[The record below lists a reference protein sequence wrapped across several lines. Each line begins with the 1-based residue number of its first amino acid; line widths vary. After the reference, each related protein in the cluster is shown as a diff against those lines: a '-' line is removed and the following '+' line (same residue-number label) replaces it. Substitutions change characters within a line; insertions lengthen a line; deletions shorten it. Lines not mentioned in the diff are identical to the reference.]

1 MLRGW
6 NVSLDRDGT
15 LEKISG
21 KGMIWDAGAIL
32 EVPDPQCFEVKLSF
46 PARAQ
51 GKRMPFIL
59 GITQTSFTGPIHE
72 VPDLSKVFIEKNPT
86 KCFVE
91 FSKQNHKVH
100 HCFIKEGSVKMEP
113 MACMSAVSSL
123 TLRYDSGSLTFSSED
138 KTSGPHNVPNTE
150 YVPCVF
156 LVEKNVPI
164 VVHVSRKR
172 KAAVEGLNDKLY
184 RDRKFTDA
192 EFVCMGRRIPVHRA
206 VLSAASVVFERMWSS
221 GMREAGSLEVVIQD
235 CEPDVLEAA
244 VKYMYKAELPSDC
257 DPAPLFDLARKYE
270 LDNLAEAAG
279 RRMLANL
286 SADNALAWARIV
298 HLHADAGDERAGSLW
313 EKLYSKLAS
322 EPSLLRTEPFPFDVF
337 GLRPGVPGGEN
348 SK

>member
-221 GMREAGSLEVVIQD
+221 GLRAGCSGGRREVHVQGRVAIRLRSGSAVRLGKEVRIGQLSRGGRPTHAREPERGQRPRLGSDRAPACRCRGRAGWIALGEV
-235 CEPDVLEAA
+235 VLEA
-244 VKYMYKAELPSDC
+244 
-257 DPAPLFDLARKYE
+257 
-270 LDNLAEAAG
+270 
-279 RRMLANL
+279 
-286 SADNALAWARIV
+286 RI
-298 HLHADAGDERAGSLW
+298 RAQLVTNG
-313 EKLYSKLAS
+313 A
-322 EPSLLRTEPFPFDVF
+322 FPI
-337 GLRPGVPGGEN
+337 
-348 SK
+348 